1 VLTIAGAWSGLFAFL
16 AGSAF
21 VFVDAMGES
30 ERSYSVYLGL
40 VSLGVFAGTA
50 LARRALP
57 RIGLE
62 RLIGVSTGV
71 LLAAG
76 ATMAALAWLGVREPL
91 AVAAPMFVFMAAYM
105 GTVPQAT
112 AGALTPYPDIAGSAA
127 SLMSF
132 IQFVI
137 AASVALVVGFA
148 FDGTTRPM
156 ASAVVAAGTLS
167 FVAFRLLVRRAAPT
181 TPCR

>member
-1 VLTIAGAWSGLFAFL
+1 VSGLFAFL

-21 VFVDAMGES
+21 VFVDVMGES

-50 LARRALP
+50 LARRAL
-57 RIGLE
+57 RRVGLE
-62 RLIGVSTGV
+62 RLIGASTGV
-71 LLAAG
+71 MLAAG
-76 ATMAALAWLGVREPL
+76 ATMAALAWLGVQVPL

-105 GTVPQAT
+105 GAVPQAT

-156 ASAVVAAGTLS
+156 ASAIVAAGTLS
-167 FVAFRLLVRRAAPT
+167 FAAFRLLVRRAVPT